1 MPAKFEEVVINAHVG
16 NAEDPGEQGAQPG
29 LQHRPRRPPPS
40 PPRVLRRWQRT
51 AVQLPVGGQR
61 QRIQIHDRR
70 GHHMIGQPAPQK
82 RHQVHTLIR
91 AHHIPGQPPVP
102 RPVLTHQ
109 HRRMADPRHLP
120 QHPLNLPRLDP
131 EPPHLH
137 LIIHPADELQHP
149 RAVPPPHIPRP
160 VHPSTSSPERA
171 GHEPLRGQIRPPPIP
186 PRQTS
191 PSHINLPR
199 HPRRH
204 QTQPLIQHIHPLPAH
219 RPPHRH
225 TPTTSHLN
233 RIPGRNHRRLGRPIR
248 IRHPHPRP
256 GRQHLRHPRRR
267 HHITARPHQIHPRQ
281 IPRRLLRQH
290 IEQRRREHRRT
301 HTLLPDHPPQLRHIH
316 RIRRPHH
323 HRPTPQQRDK
333 QLIHRRIKRMRTM
346 QQHPPPVPHPP
357 APVSGKRH
365 HTGLRYRHPL
375 RHPRRPR
382 REHDVCHLQRRHRNQ
397 WHHRPLTPTV
407 LIVRSQDGQPVGDPL
422 HRLATV
428 GNGDPGTDQFNRPP
442 FQRGRERIR
451 QRHITPTSLQ
461 DGQNSGHHPGRP
473 LHHHHHRRL
482 RPHPR
487 SHQPA
492 RQPRHP
498 LIQLRIRPAHP
509 PTTHRHRTRA
519 QPHLPAEQ
527 PRNRGRDHP
536 RPARRPT
543 ISHPGQPPPQLTA
556 KHIDRT
562 HRLPAITSDPS
573 QQPLPAADHQFHRFP
588 VKQLPRILHH
598 PRQAT
603 TLLSQRE
610 RQIKLRPTSLP
621 FKPELLLHPLTR
633 QLEPGSHIIL
643 QNKHRLEQRMTIR
656 RPHRINRLHHP
667 LKRHIL
673 ILQRSQI
680 PIPHPPHQLPKPRIP
695 RHIRPQHQRVH
706 KKPDQILQHHITPPS
721 HHHPQRH
728 IHPRTQP
735 PQQRRKP
742 SLQNHEQRPPAPP
755 RHPAQTRHH
764 IHTNPEPHKPR
775 HPLRPRHPRPVHRQ
789 PHLLRQPRQNL
800 PPKTQ
805 LPRNHT
811 PRIILIPQQL
821 PLPQHIIRILHRQ
834 RRPPRHPTRN
844 PRPICHRQIPRQR
857 PQRPPITRNMMNN
870 HRQHMLHLRQPQQLR
885 PHRRPAAKIKIP
897 RRNAGQC
904 RWQPSPG
911 HIGDRNIQP
920 HLTGIQHPLPR
931 AATRGRVNRPQ
942 HLMPA

>member
-1 MPAKFEEVVINAHVG
+1 MAKIAATTQADRSITITTGVSAPTPAATSRPASHDTPSSSS
-16 NAEDPGEQGAQPG
+16 AYD
-29 LQHRPRRPPPS
+29 QH
-40 PPRVLRRWQRT
+40 T
-51 AVQLPVGGQR
+51 
-61 QRIQIHDRR
+61 
-70 GHHMIGQPAPQK
+70 
-82 RHQVHTLIR
+82 
-91 AHHIPGQPPVP
+91 
-102 RPVLTHQ
+102 
-109 HRRMADPRHLP
+109 
-120 QHPLNLPRLDP
+120 
-131 EPPHLH
+131 
-137 LIIHPADELQHP
+137 
-149 RAVPPPHIPRP
+149 PPPHPPTPPRP
-160 VHPSTSSPERA
+160 
-171 GHEPLRGQIRPPPIP
+171 
-186 PRQTS
+186 
-191 PSHINLPR
+191 
-199 HPRRH
+199 
-204 QTQPLIQHIHPLPAH
+204 
-219 RPPHRH
+219 
-225 TPTTSHLN
+225 
-233 RIPGRNHRRLGRPIR
+233 
-248 IRHPHPRP
+248 
-256 GRQHLRHPRRR
+256 
-267 HHITARPHQIHPRQ
+267 
-281 IPRRLLRQH
+281 
-290 IEQRRREHRRT
+290 
-301 HTLLPDHPPQLRHIH
+301 
-316 RIRRPHH
+316 
-323 HRPTPQQRDK
+323 
-333 QLIHRRIKRMRTM
+333 
-346 QQHPPPVPHPP
+346 
-357 APVSGKRH
+357 
-365 HTGLRYRHPL
+365 
-375 RHPRRPR
+375 
-382 REHDVCHLQRRHRNQ
+382 
-397 WHHRPLTPTV
+397 
-407 LIVRSQDGQPVGDPL
+407 
-422 HRLATV
+422 
-428 GNGDPGTDQFNRPP
+428 
-442 FQRGRERIR
+442 
-451 QRHITPTSLQ
+451 
-461 DGQNSGHHPGRP
+461 
-473 LHHHHHRRL
+473 
-482 RPHPR
+482 
-487 SHQPA
+487 
-492 RQPRHP
+492 
-498 LIQLRIRPAHP
+498 
-509 PTTHRHRTRA
+509 
-519 QPHLPAEQ
+519 
-527 PRNRGRDHP
+527 
-536 RPARRPT
+536 
-543 ISHPGQPPPQLTA
+543 SHPGQPPPQLTA

-610 RQIKLRPTSLP
+610 RQIKLFAAYISL
-621 FKPELLLHPLTR
+621 ELVFLLHPQAR

-643 QNKHRLEQRMTIR
+643 QNKHRLEQWMTIR